1 MTLVSGSTYQIGG
14 LTDLTSAEGSYVF
27 SVNASFIDDQYGNPG
42 TGSLSTSWLM
52 DSTPP
57 TSSVNSLPATTT
69 ATSFT
74 VSVTGNDP
82 TGANGSTPSGIKS
95 FAIYVSKNGG
105 AYSLLATVTPGN
117 PSTIFT
123 GQAGNTYGFYTIA
136 TDNAGNVQ
144 ATPGSAQQTVQI
156 LSALSVSSFTPV
168 SPNPQFVCLVDRR
181 DLQRTD

>member
-27 SVNASFIDDQYGNPG
+27 SVNASFIDDQYGKSG

-74 VSVTGNDP
+74 VSVTGNDRP
-82 TGANGSTPSGIKS
+82 GPMEVRLPESSHLRSTCRRTAGHIRCSRLRHPAIRPPSSPARPATHTASTPSRPTTRATSRPYRLRPANRPDPVGTVCQLVH
-95 FAIYVSKNGG
+95 AR
-105 AYSLLATVTPGN
+105 LA
-117 PSTIFT
+117 
-123 GQAGNTYGFYTIA
+123 Q
-136 TDNAGNVQ
+136 
-144 ATPGSAQQTVQI
+144 SA
-156 LSALSVSSFTPV
+156 
-168 SPNPQFVCLVDRR
+168 QFVCLVDRR